1 MTDRRRR
8 HAQGQSTVVEGSFAA
23 ASQVVVASLECG
35 TVAGLGEVVAL
46 ADHKLVVACLA
57 SVTCPETMV
66 SVAPLW
72 LFNNLI

>member
-1 MTDRRRR
+1 M
-8 HAQGQSTVVEGSFAA
+8 
-23 ASQVVVASLECG
+23 ASLECG
-35 TVAGLGEVVAL
+35 TVAGLVEVVAL

-57 SVTCPETMV
+57 SVTCSKTMV